1 VSRSIGDIHLK
12 RWISAEPE
20 IRKLPITSDSEF
32 LIMASDGLWEKV
44 TNQEAV
50 DIVRTVCTE
59 KKQGAI
65 SPPELFEGGEA
76 WNEDASPP
84 PKARKISLGNVPK
97 VMKVRSLWDG
107 NFNTMGCYDKYFKEN
122 TKSPGLQYMPLRRP
136 MAACKELVE
145 LSAARGTRDD
155 ISVMIVDLRHFCP
168 SG

>member
-1 VSRSIGDIHLK
+1 MS
-12 RWISAEPE
+12 
-20 IRKLPITSDSEF
+20 
-32 LIMASDGLWEKV
+32 GLFAQK
-44 TNQEAV
+44 
-50 DIVRTVCTE
+50 

-65 SPPELFEGGEA
+65 SPPELFEGEEA

-84 PKARKISLGNVPK
+84 PKARKISLGDVPK
-97 VMKVRSLWDG
+97 DMKFRSLWDG

-122 TKSPGLQYMPLRRP
+122 TKSPVLQYMPLRRP